1 MFIFDEPKLTYEV
14 PIDEFNSWKEA
25 HGFKGAVANSV
36 CEKILM
42 AMNYPYETFA
52 EASAR
57 LGYGNID
64 DEKTRQW
71 YYDHN
76 VYIMTDEEEQI

>member
-1 MFIFDEPKLTYEV
+1 MIIFNEPRFLLSPPTLV
-14 PIDEFNSWKEA
+14 GGSSLN
-25 HGFKGAVANSV
+25 HV

-42 AMNYPYETFA
+42 VMNYPHETFA

-57 LGYGNID
+57 LGYGNMN

-76 VYIMTDEEEQI
+76 VYIMTDEEIQQNQTINLQA